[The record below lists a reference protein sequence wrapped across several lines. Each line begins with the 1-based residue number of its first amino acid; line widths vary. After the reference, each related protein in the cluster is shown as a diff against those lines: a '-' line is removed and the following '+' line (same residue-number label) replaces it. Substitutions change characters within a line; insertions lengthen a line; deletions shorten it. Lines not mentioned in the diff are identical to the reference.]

1 MLTVASSTQLFV
13 VLLAGLLHG
22 EPYQGKWD
30 FEKDAV
36 GKTPAGFYFDTTRDA
51 PSGKW
56 QIVEDEGKRV
66 LAQLDEKREKWRYAL
81 AVVED
86 SSLKDL
92 KLSVKIKAVKGQL
105 DQGGGLV
112 WRYRNSENYLVARL
126 DVTDGDVRL
135 FRVSDGNSTP
145 FGIKQDLDLKP
156 DQWYTLR
163 VVHVGCEI
171 KVYLDDDVVIMK
183 HEKHFERSGK
193 VGLWT
198 KSDSVMLF
206 DDLQAKRIESDDK
219 DDRAEAK
226 D

>member
-1 MLTVASSTQLFV
+1 MLTVVSPIQLFV
-13 VLLAGLLHG
+13 ALLAGLLNG
-22 EPYQGKWD
+22 DPYQWRWD
-30 FEKDAV
+30 FEKDV
-36 GKTPAGFYFDTTRDA
+36 LGEKPAGFYFDTTRDA
-51 PSGKW
+51 PAGNW
-56 QIVEDEGKRV
+56 QIVDDEGKQV

-92 KLSVKIKAVKGQL
+92 KLSVKIKAIKGQL

-135 FRVSDGNSTP
+135 FRVADGNTTP
-145 FGIKQDLDLKP
+145 FGIKEGLDLKP
-156 DQWYTLR
+156 NQWYTLR

-193 VGLWT
+193 IGLWS
-198 KSDSVMLF
+198 KSDSVMHF
-206 DDLQAKRIESDDK
+206 DDLQAKQLESQDDK
-219 DDRAEAK
+219 EDNDDE
-226 D
+226 

>member
-1 MLTVASSTQLFV
+1 
-13 VLLAGLLHG
+13 
-22 EPYQGKWD
+22 
-30 FEKDAV
+30 
-36 GKTPAGFYFDTTRDA
+36 
-51 PSGKW
+51 
-56 QIVEDEGKRV
+56 
-66 LAQLDEKREKWRYAL
+66 
-81 AVVED
+81 
-86 SSLKDL
+86 
-92 KLSVKIKAVKGQL
+92 
-105 DQGGGLV
+105 
-112 WRYRNSENYLVARL
+112 VARL

-156 DQWYTLR
+156 NQWYTLR

-198 KSDSVMLF
+198 KSDSVMQF
-206 DDLQAKRIESDDK
+206 DDLQAKRIESDDDKADSDDK
-219 DDRAEAK
+219 DSVEAK